1 MTSGFV
7 LVILTMMESGGM
19 SAAFINTETLEN
31 CEKRGKAVKSILLNG
46 KVDIRTMKCIKS
58 GLQFKK
64 FSHKDA
70 KKAPRHR
77 YIVTLDDNAL
87 AVARMEDVQACNEA
101 AGKSNATYCATSTQ
115 LLVE

>member
-7 LVILTMMESGGM
+7 LVILTMMDSGGM
-19 SAAFINTETLEN
+19 SAAFINTETHDK
-31 CEKRGKAVKSILLNG
+31 CEMRGKAVKSILLEG
-46 KVDIRTMKCIKS
+46 DVDIRTMKCVNSDIK
-58 GLQFKK
+58 FKK

-77 YIVTLDDNAL
+77 YVVTLSDNAL
-87 AVARMEDVQACNEA
+87 AVVRMEDVQTCKEA
-101 AGKSNATYCATSTQ
+101 ASKSDTSFCATSTQ